1 MLHRSILRPLLFRLP
16 PETAHELTIQILNS
30 AMRLRPLRRAV
41 ESRSQTT
48 HFGTLE
54 RFGLK
59 FANPIGLAAGFDK
72 TGDASHALSA
82 LGFGFI
88 EAGTATF
95 HPQPGNPRPRLF
107 RLAAD
112 GALINRLGFNNP
124 GATVLAANLTRDKPA
139 CVLGVNIGKS
149 RIVANDEAIPDY
161 LAAFDAVFDCADYI
175 AVNVSSPNT
184 PGLRELQSEK
194 SLRELLGAL
203 QTRNAEL
210 ASARHTQARPL
221 LVKISPDLDR
231 AALEEI
237 VAVAQGVNLA
247 GIIATNTTIA
257 RPALRTPREHVERF
271 GAGGL
276 SGRPLRKRSTE
287 VIRELYRLT
296 RGAIPVVGVGG
307 VFNADDAWEKIAAG
321 ASLVQI
327 WTGFI
332 YEGGGVVRRIN
343 DGLAARLAREGIK
356 TIDEAVGCRADKSD
370 AI

>member
-16 PETAHELTIQILNS
+16 PETAHELTVHALTA
-30 AMRLRPLRRAV
+30 AMRLRPLRRFV
-41 ESRSQTT
+41 ESRFHTS

-54 RFGLK
+54 RFGLQ

-72 TGDASHALSA
+72 TGESSHALAA

-107 RLAAD
+107 RLVAD
-112 GALINRLGFNNP
+112 DALINRLGFNNP
-124 GATVLAANLTRDKPA
+124 GADVLAANLTRDKPA

-149 RIVANDEAIPDY
+149 RIVPNEVATLDY

-194 SLRELLGAL
+194 SLRELLDAL

-210 ASARHTQARPL
+210 ARARHTRARPL
-221 LVKISPDLDR
+221 LVKVAPDLDR
-231 AALEEI
+231 AALEGI
-237 VAVAQGVNLA
+237 VAVAQDVNMA

-257 RPALRTPREHVERF
+257 RPALRTPREHVESL

-276 SGRPLRKRSTE
+276 SGRPLRLRSTE

-296 RGAIPVVGVGG
+296 RGAIPILGGGG
-307 VFNADDAWEKIAAG
+307 VFSSDDAWEKIAAG

-332 YEGGGVVRRIN
+332 YEGAGVVRRIN
-343 DGLAARLAREGIK
+343 DGLAARLEREGFK
-356 TIDEAVGCRADKSD
+356 TFDEAVGCRADER
-370 AI
+370 